1 MTEIRVKEPQNP
13 EEGEYSLDQYG
24 DLVVYKDGKWRKT

>member
-13 EEGEYSLDQYG
+13 TEGEYSLDQYG
-24 DLVVYKDGKWRKT
+24 ELVVYKDG

>member
-13 EEGEYSLDQYG
+13 VEGEYSLDHG
-24 DLVVYKDGKWRKT
+24 ELVVFRNGEWHKA